1 MPVFLLTRGNCK
13 TSFTSFRRPSMSFRR
28 KPESSFFN
36 MLQKLP
42 DSRLSGNNTFC
53 NWLTRMVLI
62 LFFSL
67 MGFTGAAR
75 AEEMVLPE
83 SGIRY
88 PGGFDPNT
96 VGEIRGKAFGF
107 SFPERGPVSFKVASP
122 KETYTVLASP
132 FSTWAGDA
140 RETVKEGSEVRVLGS
155 KTLGADGRLYL
166 IAQEIENQ
174 QAGKRI
180 SIRTERGMPLW
191 ERPATTRN
199 PETGSS
205 TRWLFNR
212 GGGNPSRGAGGVGGG
227 GRGGSGGGGGGG
239 GGGK

>member
-1 MPVFLLTRGNCK
+1 MK
-13 TSFTSFRRPSMSFRR
+13 TMSVSLNLFIR
-28 KPESSFFN
+28 
-36 MLQKLP
+36 MLI
-42 DSRLSGNNTFC
+42 
-53 NWLTRMVLI
+53 I
-62 LFFSL
+62 LFFSSA
-67 MGFTGAAR
+67 GFTGTAR

-107 SFPERGPVSFKVASP
+107 SFPERGPVSFKIASP

-132 FSTWAGDA
+132 LSTWTSDA
-140 RETVKEGSEVRVLGS
+140 REALKDGSEVRVLGS

-166 IAQEIENQ
+166 IAQEIENP

-180 SIRTERGMPLW
+180 SIRSERGLPLW

-205 TRWLFNR
+205 TRWLFNGARGNSNRGTGGAGGSGSGR
-212 GGGNPSRGAGGVGGG
+212 GGGGGG
-227 GRGGSGGGGGGG
+227 GRGGR
-239 GGGK
+239 